1 MKNIIVIFVLSVMFV
16 SCIQESDEITDTSL
30 SPSDRVVEL
39 TTDCGLTVCASPLDS
54 KALDAPIQTYE
65 LSVQD
70 KVGTPIATGTLVL
83 YELENEIKEYVYS
96 DTGELLFTYISK
108 SDGAEDVVVYNEE
121 IETLALDVS
130 HGFRKRGEKYF
141 ACVSR
146 VSDEFIKSYEET
158 KHRVVQRVVHD
169 FLVAGAA
176 LYAGVVGCTKYEDEW
191 L

>member
-65 LSVQD
+65 LSVLD

-108 SDGAEDVVVYNEE
+108 SDGAEDVVVYNEQ
-121 IETLALDVS
+121 IETMALDAS

-158 KHRVVQRVVHD
+158 QHRVVQRLVDDLLVV
-169 FLVAGAA
+169 GAA
-176 LYAGVVGCTKYEDEW
+176 LYVGVVGCTKYEDES